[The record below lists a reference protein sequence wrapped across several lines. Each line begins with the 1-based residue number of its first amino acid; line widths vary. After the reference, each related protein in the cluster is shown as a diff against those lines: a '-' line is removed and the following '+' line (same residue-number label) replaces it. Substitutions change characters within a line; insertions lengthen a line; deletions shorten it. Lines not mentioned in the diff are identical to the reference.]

1 MRARAAAAPGVPAGA
16 AAQAGAAA
24 PAGAGASLSAW
35 RELSVGLLS
44 LTLLGEEYVAFRRGG
59 ALVATRC
66 ADGTE
71 VFARYEGLA
80 CNTSAWRR
88 LTLSRTRTLALLLA
102 LTLALTRNTS
112 AGRRLRA
119 GEPRRAAATRTL
131 ARGGKWRWQQKHN
144 FVFHADGR
152 LDTPWHKGVWG
163 TVHDRS
169 DADFVFARA
178 SPPSTTCCGSCP
190 RSGSSRCAARMGTRW

>member
-1 MRARAAAAPGVPAGA
+1 M
-16 AAQAGAAA
+16 
-24 PAGAGASLSAW
+24 SAW

-88 LTLSRTRTLALLLA
+88 LARTRTRTRTLALGLA
-102 LTLALTRNTS
+102 LTLAPTLALPRNTS
-112 AGRRLRA
+112 AGRRLIL
-119 GEPRRAAATRTL
+119 PQTLTLILTL
-131 ARGGKWRWQQKHN
+131 APT
-144 FVFHADGR
+144 
-152 LDTPWHKGVWG
+152 L
-163 TVHDRS
+163 
-169 DADFVFARA
+169 
-178 SPPSTTCCGSCP
+178 
-190 RSGSSRCAARMGTRW
+190 

>member
-1 MRARAAAAPGVPAGA
+1 M
-16 AAQAGAAA
+16 
-24 PAGAGASLSAW
+24 SAW

-88 LTLSRTRTLALLLA
+88 LARTRTRTRTLIRTRTRTLTLGLA
-102 LTLALTRNTS
+102 LTLALPRNTS
-112 AGRRLRA
+112 AGRRLTL
-119 GEPRRAAATRTL
+119 PRTL
-131 ARGGKWRWQQKHN
+131 TLILTLAPT
-144 FVFHADGR
+144 
-152 LDTPWHKGVWG
+152 L
-163 TVHDRS
+163 
-169 DADFVFARA
+169 
-178 SPPSTTCCGSCP
+178 
-190 RSGSSRCAARMGTRW
+190 

>member
-1 MRARAAAAPGVPAGA
+1 M
-16 AAQAGAAA
+16 
-24 PAGAGASLSAW
+24 SAW

-88 LTLSRTRTLALLLA
+88 LARTQTRTLTLG
-102 LTLALTRNTS
+102 LALTRVLPRNMS
-112 AGRRLRA
+112 AGRRLTL
-119 GEPRRAAATRTL
+119 PRTL
-131 ARGGKWRWQQKHN
+131 TLILTLAPTLW
-144 FVFHADGR
+144 
-152 LDTPWHKGVWG
+152 P
-163 TVHDRS
+163 
-169 DADFVFARA
+169 
-178 SPPSTTCCGSCP
+178 
-190 RSGSSRCAARMGTRW
+190 

>member
-1 MRARAAAAPGVPAGA
+1 M
-16 AAQAGAAA
+16 
-24 PAGAGASLSAW
+24 SAW

-88 LTLSRTRTLALLLA
+88 LALTRTRTLSLA
-102 LTLALTRNTS
+102 LTLTN
-112 AGRRLRA
+112 LR
-119 GEPRRAAATRTL
+119 PSVSIIL
-131 ARGGKWRWQQKHN
+131 SW
-144 FVFHADGR
+144 
-152 LDTPWHKGVWG
+152 
-163 TVHDRS
+163 
-169 DADFVFARA
+169 
-178 SPPSTTCCGSCP
+178 PSTVVMRPVGS
-190 RSGSSRCAARMGTRW
+190 